1 MAIDHQAI
9 LEAIDFAKENAYGS
23 DEASDLG
30 KKRAKNIEYYLGL
43 NTNPAPEGRSQ
54 VVDRSVYETVQT
66 MLPPIVRIF
75 AGSSDE
81 VCKCVPIGP
90 DDEQAAE
97 QTTAVL
103 RHFVSEKNNWEQVVH
118 DWSMDVFLSMVGYCM
133 AYWDESKRLIREQY
147 EGQSD
152 EQVAALMQDKNIHVL
167 QHSQTVDEQATA
179 DAQEAYQ
186 QAMQQ
191 YAQMAQQVQAQAQ
204 QLGQPAQLPPP
215 PPEPQPVLK
224 HDLVIERQE
233 NEGKVCIRVLPP
245 EHCTVSSDTPNWTL
259 DECPYFEYREQKTIA
274 DLRSMGLEVD
284 EDVSDDEDNDNEE
297 DMARDRFGENRDEQ
311 NKGVM
316 RLVWAR
322 MVWVKADAEGDE
334 QSRLYYAI
342 IVGRTVLFVQPCSRI
357 PVAAMTAQPLPHR
370 HIGMSLA
377 ETVTDIQDVKQA
389 VKRGGLD
396 NLYLANNGRH
406 VISSKVNVEDLLDSR
421 PGGVVRMLEDGALPG
436 EGHIVPLVHPFA
448 FDNIIGSLEYFDQER
463 QNRTGA
469 MRGAAGLEANAMYKA
484 AVGTTVAMQ
493 SHSAMRTEHIARM
506 MAPAVESLYSC
517 VQEIISKHQ
526 NKPLS
531 IKLKGNW
538 VLVDPQA
545 WRTKRDIKI
554 SVGVGAGNKE
564 QMMQE
569 LRMQLAAQMQIGL
582 PLGLCSRKEIHETC
596 VEIAKLAGFANPMRF
611 WPDPTNLPPP
621 QPPTPPEMIK
631 AQADIQIAQMKGQ
644 ADVQKFQA
652 EQMAKMREMEAT
664 HATKIRELQAQLS
677 LQAQNDQRDHER
689 ELQKSAIEAQI
700 KVVEEQHKQES
711 DQLKAAVDKY
721 KADLDAQVK
730 LAVAQMGQPP
740 QIDIS
745 PVQKSIEDLSKY
757 LQSPAE
763 IVRDKDTGRAI
774 GVKKGDT
781 TRMIKRDADGRPQ
794 GLQ

>member
-1 MAIDHQAI
+1 MAIDHDAI

-54 VVDRSVYETVQT
+54 VVDRSVYETIQV
-66 MLPPIVRIF
+66 MLPSLVRIF

-81 VCKCVPIGP
+81 ICKAVAIGP
-90 DDEQAAE
+90 DDEAGAE

-103 RHFVSEKNNWEQVVH
+103 RHYVTEKNNWEQICA
-118 DWSMDVFLSMVGYCM
+118 DWIFDSLVSMNGYCM
-133 AYWDESKRLIREQY
+133 AYWDESKRLIREEY

-152 EQVAALMQDKNIHVL
+152 EQVAALMQDKNVHVL

-186 QAMQQ
+186 QAVAQYQQ
-191 YAQMAQQVQAQAQ
+191 MAQMAQAQAAQ
-204 QLGQPAQLPPP
+204 TGQPPQLPPP
-215 PPEPQPVLK
+215 PNAPQPVLK

-233 NEGKVCIRVLPP
+233 NEGKVCIRVLAP
-245 EHCTVSSDTPNWTL
+245 EHCTVSSDTPNWML
-259 DECPYFEYREQKTIA
+259 DECPYFEYREQKTIS
-274 DLRSMGLEVD
+274 DLRAMGLEVD
-284 EDVSDDEDNDNEE
+284 EDVSDDEDRSENEE
-297 DMARDRFGENRDEQ
+297 SMARDRFGENRDEA

-342 IVGRTVLFVQPCSRI
+342 IVGRTVLFAQPVGRI
-357 PVAAMTAQPLPHR
+357 PVASMTSQPLPHR
-370 HIGMSLA
+370 HIGMSVA
-377 ETVTDIQDVKQA
+377 ETITDLQDIKQA

-421 PGGVVRMLEDGALPG
+421 PGGVIRMLDESLPG
-436 EGHIVPLVHPFA
+436 DGHVVPLVHPFA
-448 FDNIIGSLEYFDQER
+448 FDSIVQSLEYFDQER
-463 QNRTGA
+463 QNRSGA
-469 MRGAAGLEANAMYKA
+469 SRYFSGTDAGAINKTAQGTMALQNMASMRI
-484 AVGTTVAMQ
+484 
-493 SHSAMRTEHIARM
+493 EHMARM
-506 MAPAVESLYSC
+506 MAPAVESLFSA
-517 VQEIISKHQ
+517 VWEIVSKHA
-526 NKPLS
+526 NKALAL
-531 IKLKGNW
+531 KLKGQW
-538 VLVDPQA
+538 TMVDPQA
-545 WRTKRDIKI
+545 WRTKRDIRI
-554 SVGVGAGNKE
+554 SVGVGAGNKDSMMANL
-564 QMMQE
+564 QMI
-569 LRMQLAAQMQIGL
+569 LASQMQVGL
-582 PLGLCSRKEIHETC
+582 PLGLVGREELHATNTEIL
-596 VEIAKLAGFANPMRF
+596 KLAGFANPARF
-611 WPDPTNLPPP
+611 WPDPNKRPAPPP
-621 QPPTPPEMIK
+621 QTPPEMIK
-631 AQADIQIAQMKGQ
+631 AQADIQIAQMKGA

-652 EQMAKMREMEAT
+652 EQMGKLKELEAQHAAKV
-664 HATKIRELQAQLS
+664 RELQAQLS
-677 LQAQNDQRDHER
+677 LQAQNDARDHER
-689 ELQKSAIEAQI
+689 ELQKAALDAQLRAA
-700 KVVEEQHKQES
+700 EEQHKVEMA
-711 DQLKAAVDKY
+711 QLQAAVDKY

-774 GVKKGDT
+774 GVKKGET

>member
-1 MAIDHQAI
+1 VSIDHDAI

-54 VVDRSVYETVQT
+54 VVDRSVYETIQV
-66 MLPPIVRIF
+66 MLPSLVRIF

-81 VCKCVPIGP
+81 ICKAVAIGP
-90 DDEQAAE
+90 DDEAGAE

-103 RHFVSEKNNWEQVVH
+103 RHYVTEKNNWEQICA
-118 DWSMDVFLSMVGYCM
+118 DWIFDALVSMNGYCM
-133 AYWDESKRLIREQY
+133 AYWDESKRLIREEY

-152 EQVAALMQDKNIHVL
+152 EQLASLMQDKAVHVL
-167 QHSQTVDEQATA
+167 QHSQTVDEQATEE
-179 DAQEAYQ
+179 AQLAYQ
-186 QAMQQ
+186 QAAAQ
-191 YAQMAQQVQAQAQ
+191 YQQMAQAAQAQAQ
-204 QLGQPAQLPPP
+204 QTGQPPRLPPP
-215 PPEPQPVLK
+215 PQPPQPVLK

-233 NEGKVCIRVLPP
+233 NEGKVCIRVLAP
-245 EHCTVSSDTPNWTL
+245 EHCTVSSDTPNWML
-259 DECPYFEYREQKTIA
+259 DECPYFEYREQKTIS
-274 DLRSMGLEVD
+274 DLRAMGLEVD
-284 EDVSDDEDNDNEE
+284 EDVSDDEDRSENEE
-297 DMARDRFGENRDEQ
+297 SMARDRFGENRDEA

-342 IVGRTVLFVQPCSRI
+342 IVGRTVLFAQPCARI
-357 PVAAMTAQPLPHR
+357 PVASMTPQPLPHR
-370 HIGMSLA
+370 HIGMSAA
-377 ETVTDIQDVKQA
+377 ETVTDIQDIKQA

-396 NLYLANNGRH
+396 NLYLNINGRSA
-406 VISSKVNVEDLLDSR
+406 VSSKVNLEDMLDSR
-421 PGGVVRMLEDGALPG
+421 PGGVIRMIDDSLPA
-436 EGHIVPLVHPFA
+436 EGHFLPVEHPFA
-448 FDNIIGSLEYFDQER
+448 FDKIIGSLEYFDQER
-463 QNRTGA
+463 QNRSGA
-469 MRGAAGLEANAMYKA
+469 MRGAAGLEANAMNRA

-493 SHSAMRTEHIARM
+493 SHSAMRTEHVARM
-506 MAPAVESLYSC
+506 MSPAVEALFSA
-517 VQEIISKHQ
+517 VWEIISKHA
-526 NKPLS
+526 NKALS
-531 IKLKGNW
+531 LKLKGQW
-538 VLVDPQA
+538 TLVNPQA

-582 PLGLCSRKEIHETC
+582 PLGLCTRKEIHETC

-644 ADVQKFQA
+644 SDIQKFQA
-652 EQMAKMREMEAT
+652 EQMGKLRELEAAHAAKV
-664 HATKIRELQAQLS
+664 RELQAQLA
-677 LQAQNDQRDHER
+677 LQATNDQRDHER
-689 ELQKSAIEAQI
+689 EQQKAAIQAQI
-700 KVVEEQHKQES
+700 DMAKEQNKKEIADLQ
-711 DQLKAAVDKY
+711 AAVEKY
-721 KADLDAQVK
+721 KADLQAQVQM
-730 LAVAQMGQPP
+730 ATAQMAAPP

-774 GVKKGDT
+774 GVKKGET

>member
-54 VVDRSVYETVQT
+54 VVDRSVYETIQV
-66 MLPPIVRIF
+66 MLPSLVRIF

-81 VCKCVPIGP
+81 ICKAVAIGP

-103 RHFVSEKNNWEQVVH
+103 RHYVTEKNNWEQVCA
-118 DWSMDVFLSMVGYCM
+118 DWIFDALVSMNGYAM
-133 AYWDESKRLIREQY
+133 AYWDESKRLIREEY

-152 EQVAALMQDKNIHVL
+152 EQLAALMQDKNVHVL
-167 QHSQTVDEQATA
+167 QHSQKVDEQATA
-179 DAQEAYQ
+179 EAQEAFEQQSAQYQ
-186 QAMQQ
+186 QSVQL
-191 YAQMAQQVQAQAQ
+191 AQMQAQ
-204 QLGQPAQLPPP
+204 QTGQPPQIPPP
-215 PPEPQPVLK
+215 PQPPAPVLL

-233 NEGKVCIRVLPP
+233 NEGKVCIRVLAP
-245 EHCTVSSDTPNWTL
+245 EHCTVSADTPNWML

-342 IVGRTVLFVQPCSRI
+342 IVGRTVLFAQPVGRI
-357 PVAAMTAQPLPHR
+357 PVASMTAQPLPHR
-370 HIGMSLA
+370 HIGMSVA
-377 ETVTDIQDVKQA
+377 ETITDLQDIKQA

-421 PGGVVRMLEDGALPG
+421 PGGVIRMLDESLPG
-436 EGHIVPLVHPFA
+436 EGHVFPLVHPFA
-448 FDNIIGSLEYFDQER
+448 FDQIVQSLEYFDQER
-463 QNRTGA
+463 QNRSGA
-469 MRGAAGLEANAMYKA
+469 SRYFSGTDAGAINKTAQGTMALQNMASMRI
-484 AVGTTVAMQ
+484 
-493 SHSAMRTEHIARM
+493 EHIARM
-506 MAPAVESLYSC
+506 MAPAVESLFSA
-517 VQEIISKHQ
+517 VWEIVSKHA
-526 NKPLS
+526 NKAIAL
-531 IKLKGNW
+531 KLKGQW
-538 VLVDPQA
+538 TLVDPQA
-545 WRTKRDIKI
+545 WRTKRDIRI

-564 QMMQE
+564 SMMAQ
-569 LRMQLAAQMQIGL
+569 LQMQLGAQVNLMPIGVAGPEQIHATVT
-582 PLGLCSRKEIHETC
+582 EM
-596 VEIAKLAGFANPMRF
+596 AKLAGFANPARF
-611 WPDPTNLPPP
+611 WIDPSQTPPKPPP
-621 QPPTPPEMIK
+621 PMPEQIK
-631 AQADIQIAQMKGQ
+631 AQSAMQIKQMELQ
-644 ADVQKFQA
+644 ADAQKFQA
-652 EQMAKMREMEAT
+652 EQIGKM
-664 HATKIRELQAQLS
+664 RELQAQQAAKITELRAQLE
-677 LQAQNDQRDHER
+677 LQAQNDARDHER
-689 ELQKSAIEAQI
+689 ELQKAALDAQI
-700 KVVEEQHKQES
+700 KEMES
-711 DQLKAAVDKY
+711 QRERTSDELNAAVEKY

-730 LAVAQMGQPP
+730 LAIAQISAPP

>member
-54 VVDRSVYETVQT
+54 VVDRSVYETIQV
-66 MLPPIVRIF
+66 MLPSLVRIF

-81 VCKCVPIGP
+81 ICKAVAIGP

-103 RHFVSEKNNWEQVVH
+103 RHYVTEKNNWEQICA
-118 DWSMDVFLSMVGYCM
+118 DWIFDSLVSMNGYCM
-133 AYWDESKRLIREQY
+133 AYWDESKRLIREEY
-147 EGQSD
+147 EDQSD
-152 EQVAALMQDKNIHVL
+152 EQVAALMQDKAVHVL
-167 QHSQTVDEQATA
+167 QHSQEVDEQATA
-179 DAQEAYQ
+179 DAAEAYQ
-186 QAMQQ
+186 AAMGQYQQ
-191 YAQMAQQVQAQAQ
+191 MAQMAQMQA
-204 QLGQPAQLPPP
+204 GQTGVPPQRPPP
-215 PPEPQPVLK
+215 PQPPKPVLK

-233 NEGKVCIRVLPP
+233 NEGKVCIRVLAP
-245 EHCTVSSDTPNWTL
+245 EHCTVSADTPNWML

-342 IVGRTVLFVQPCSRI
+342 IVGRTVLFAQPVGRI
-357 PVAAMTAQPLPHR
+357 PVASMTAQPLPHR
-370 HIGMSLA
+370 HIGMSVA
-377 ETVTDIQDVKQA
+377 ETITDLQDIKQA

-421 PGGVVRMLEDGALPG
+421 PGGVIRMLDESLPG
-436 EGHIVPLVHPFA
+436 EGHVLPLVHPFA
-448 FDNIIGSLEYFDQER
+448 FDSIVQSLEYFDQER
-463 QNRTGA
+463 QNRSGA
-469 MRGAAGLEANAMYKA
+469 SRYFSGTDAGAINKTAQGTMALQNMASMRI
-484 AVGTTVAMQ
+484 
-493 SHSAMRTEHIARM
+493 EHIARM
-506 MAPAVESLYSC
+506 MAPAVESLFSA
-517 VQEIISKHQ
+517 VWEIVSKHA
-526 NKPLS
+526 NKALAL
-531 IKLKGNW
+531 KLKGQW
-538 VLVDPQA
+538 TMVDPQA
-545 WRTKRDIKI
+545 WRTKRDIRI

-564 QMMQE
+564 SMMAQ
-569 LRMQLAAQMQIGL
+569 LQMQLGAQVNLMPIGVAGPEQIHATVT
-582 PLGLCSRKEIHETC
+582 EM
-596 VEIAKLAGFANPMRF
+596 AKLAGFANPARF
-611 WPDPTNLPPP
+611 WIDPSQTPPKPPP
-621 QPPTPPEMIK
+621 PMPEQIK
-631 AQADIQIAQMKGQ
+631 AQSAMQIKQMELQ
-644 ADVQKFQA
+644 ADAQKFQA
-652 EQMAKMREMEAT
+652 EQIGKM
-664 HATKIRELQAQLS
+664 RELQAQQAAKITELRAQLE
-677 LQAQNDQRDHER
+677 LQAQNDARDHER
-689 ELQKSAIEAQI
+689 ELQKAALDAQI
-700 KVVEEQHKQES
+700 KEMES
-711 DQLKAAVDKY
+711 ARERTSDELNAAVEKY

-730 LAVAQMGQPP
+730 LAIAQISAPP

>member
-1 MAIDHQAI
+1 MAIDHDAI

-30 KKRAKNIEYYLGL
+30 KKRAKNIEAYLGL

-54 VVDRSVYETVQT
+54 VVDRSVYETIQV
-66 MLPPIVRIF
+66 MLPSLVRIF

-81 VCKCVPIGP
+81 ICKAVAIGP
-90 DDEQAAE
+90 DDEAGAE

-103 RHFVSEKNNWEQVVH
+103 RHYVTEKNNWEQICA
-118 DWSMDVFLSMVGYCM
+118 DWIFDALVSMNGYAM
-133 AYWDESKRLIREQY
+133 AYWDESKRLIREEY

-152 EQVAALMQDKNIHVL
+152 EQLASLMQDKNVHVL

-186 QAMQQ
+186 AALGQ
-191 YAQMAQQVQAQAQ
+191 YQQMAAQASMQAQ
-204 QLGQPAQLPPP
+204 QTGQPPQLPPP
-215 PPEPQPVLK
+215 PQAPGPVLK

-233 NEGKVCIRVLPP
+233 NEGKVCIRVLAP
-245 EHCTVSSDTPNWTL
+245 EHCTVSSDTPNWML
-259 DECPYFEYREQKTIA
+259 DECPYFEYREQKTIS
-274 DLRSMGLEVD
+274 DLRAMGLEVD
-284 EDVSDDEDNDNEE
+284 EDVSDDEDRSENEE
-297 DMARDRFGENRDEQ
+297 SMARDRFGENRDET

-342 IVGRTVLFVQPCSRI
+342 LVGRTVLFVQSVGRI
-357 PVAAMTAQPLPHR
+357 PVASMTSQPLPHR
-370 HIGMSLA
+370 HIGMSVA
-377 ETVTDIQDVKQA
+377 ETITDLQDIKQA

-421 PGGVVRMLEDGALPG
+421 PGGVVRMLDESLPG
-436 EGHIVPLVHPFA
+436 EGHVFPLVHPFA
-448 FDNIIGSLEYFDQER
+448 FDSIVQSLEYFDQER
-463 QNRTGA
+463 QNRSGA
-469 MRGAAGLEANAMYKA
+469 SRYFSGTDAGAINKTAQGTMALQNMASMRI
-484 AVGTTVAMQ
+484 
-493 SHSAMRTEHIARM
+493 EHMARM
-506 MAPAVESLYSC
+506 MAPAVESLFSA
-517 VQEIISKHQ
+517 VWEIVSKHA
-526 NKPLS
+526 NKALS
-531 IKLKGNW
+531 LKLKGQW
-538 VLVDPQA
+538 TLVDPQA
-545 WRTKRDIKI
+545 WRTKRDIRI
-554 SVGVGAGNKE
+554 SVGVGAGNKDSMMAQL
-564 QMMQE
+564 QMM
-569 LRMQLAAQMQIGL
+569 LGAQVNLI
-582 PLGLCSRKEIHETC
+582 PLGVAGPEQIHATLTEML
-596 VEIAKLAGFANPMRF
+596 KLAGFANPARF
-611 WPDPTNLPPP
+611 LIDPTKEPPKPPP
-621 QPPTPPEMIK
+621 PMPEQIK
-631 AQADIQIAQMKGQ
+631 AQSAMQIKQMELQ
-644 ADVQKFQA
+644 ADAQKFQA
-652 EQMAKMREMEAT
+652 EQMGKM
-664 HATKIRELQAQLS
+664 RELQAQQQAKIVELRAQLE
-677 LQAQNDQRDHER
+677 LQSQNDQRDHER
-689 ELQKSAIEAQI
+689 ELQKAALEAQI
-700 KVVEEQHKQES
+700 KEMES
-711 DQLKAAVDKY
+711 QRERTSDELSAAVEKY

>member
-54 VVDRSVYETVQT
+54 VVDRSVYETIQV
-66 MLPPIVRIF
+66 MLPSLVRIF

-81 VCKCVPIGP
+81 ICKAVAIGP
-90 DDEQAAE
+90 DDEAAAE

-103 RHFVSEKNNWEQVVH
+103 RHYVTEKNNWEQICA
-118 DWSMDVFLSMVGYCM
+118 DWIFDSLVSMNGYAM
-133 AYWDESKRLIREQY
+133 AYWDESKRLIREEY

-167 QHSQTVDEQATA
+167 QHSQEIDEQATA
-179 DAQEAYQ
+179 DAQEAFEQQSAQYQ
-186 QAMQQ
+186 QFVQL
-191 YAQMAQQVQAQAQ
+191 AQSQAQ
-204 QLGQPAQLPPP
+204 QTGQPPQIPPP
-215 PPEPQPVLK
+215 PQPPSPVLL
-224 HDLVIERQE
+224 HDLVIERAE
-233 NEGKVCIRVLPP
+233 NDGKVCIRVLAP
-245 EHCTVSSDTPNWTL
+245 EHCTVSSDTPNWML

-342 IVGRTVLFVQPCSRI
+342 IVGRTVLFAQPVGRI
-357 PVAAMTAQPLPHR
+357 PVASMTAQPLPHR
-370 HIGMSLA
+370 HIGMSVA
-377 ETVTDIQDVKQA
+377 ETITDLQDIKQA

-421 PGGVVRMLEDGALPG
+421 PGGVIRMLDESLPG
-436 EGHIVPLVHPFA
+436 EGHVLPLVHPFA
-448 FDNIIGSLEYFDQER
+448 FDSIVQSLEYFDQER
-463 QNRTGA
+463 QNRSGA
-469 MRGAAGLEANAMYKA
+469 SRYFSGTDAGAINKTAQGTMALQNMASMRI
-484 AVGTTVAMQ
+484 
-493 SHSAMRTEHIARM
+493 EHIARM
-506 MAPAVESLYSC
+506 MAPAVESLFSA
-517 VQEIISKHQ
+517 VWEIVSKHA
-526 NKPLS
+526 NKALAL
-531 IKLKGNW
+531 KLKGQW
-538 VLVDPQA
+538 TMVDPQA
-545 WRTKRDIKI
+545 WRTKRDIRI

-564 QMMQE
+564 SMMAQ
-569 LRMQLAAQMQIGL
+569 LQMQLGAQVNLMPIGVAGPEQIHATVT
-582 PLGLCSRKEIHETC
+582 EM
-596 VEIAKLAGFANPMRF
+596 AKLAGFANPARF
-611 WPDPTNLPPP
+611 WIDPSQTPPKPPP
-621 QPPTPPEMIK
+621 PMPEQIK
-631 AQADIQIAQMKGQ
+631 AQSAMQIKQMELQ
-644 ADVQKFQA
+644 ADAQKFQA
-652 EQMAKMREMEAT
+652 EQIGKM
-664 HATKIRELQAQLS
+664 RELQAQQAAKITELRAQLE
-677 LQAQNDQRDHER
+677 LQAQNDARDHER
-689 ELQKSAIEAQI
+689 ELQKAALDAQI
-700 KVVEEQHKQES
+700 KEMES
-711 DQLKAAVDKY
+711 QRERTSDELNAAVEKY

-730 LAVAQMGQPP
+730 LAIAQISAPP

>member
-54 VVDRSVYETVQT
+54 VVDRSVYETIQV
-66 MLPPIVRIF
+66 MLPSLVRIF

-81 VCKCVPIGP
+81 ICKAVAIGP

-103 RHFVSEKNNWEQVVH
+103 RHYVTEKNNWEQVCA
-118 DWSMDVFLSMVGYCM
+118 DWIFDALVSMNGYAM
-133 AYWDESKRLIREQY
+133 AYWDESKRLIREEY
-147 EGQSD
+147 EDQSD

-167 QHSQTVDEQATA
+167 QHSEEVDEQATA
-179 DAQEAYQ
+179 DAQEQYQ
-186 QAMQQ
+186 GALAQ
-191 YAQMAQQVQAQAQ
+191 YQQMAQAAQMQAQ
-204 QLGQPAQLPPP
+204 QTGQPPQIPPA
-215 PPEPQPVLK
+215 PQPPGPVLR
-224 HDLVIERQE
+224 HNLVIERQE
-233 NEGKVCIRVLPP
+233 NEGKVCIRVLAP
-245 EHCTVSSDTPNWTL
+245 EHCTVSSDTPNWML

-297 DMARDRFGENRDEQ
+297 DMARDRFGENRDDT

-342 IVGRTVLFVQPCSRI
+342 IVGRTVLYAKPVGRI
-357 PVAAMTAQPLPHR
+357 PVASMTAQPLPHR
-370 HIGMSLA
+370 HIGMSVA
-377 ETVTDIQDVKQA
+377 ETITDLQDIKQA

-421 PGGVVRMLEDGALPG
+421 PGGVIRMLDESLPG
-436 EGHIVPLVHPFA
+436 EGHVLPLVHPFA
-448 FDNIIGSLEYFDQER
+448 FDSIVQSLEYFDQER
-463 QNRTGA
+463 QNRSGA
-469 MRGAAGLEANAMYKA
+469 SRYFSGTDAGAINKTAQGTMALQNMASMRI
-484 AVGTTVAMQ
+484 
-493 SHSAMRTEHIARM
+493 EHIARM
-506 MAPAVESLYSC
+506 MAPAVESLFS
-517 VQEIISKHQ
+517 VVWEIVSKHA
-526 NKPLS
+526 NKALAL
-531 IKLKGNW
+531 KLKGSW
-538 VLVDPQA
+538 TLVDPQA
-545 WRTKRDIKI
+545 WRTKRDIRI

-564 QMMQE
+564 SMMAQ
-569 LRMQLAAQMQIGL
+569 LQMQLGAQVNLMPIGVAGPEQIHATVT
-582 PLGLCSRKEIHETC
+582 EM
-596 VEIAKLAGFANPMRF
+596 AKLAGFANPARF
-611 WPDPTNLPPP
+611 WIDPSQTPPKPPP
-621 QPPTPPEMIK
+621 PMPEQIK
-631 AQADIQIAQMKGQ
+631 AQSAMQIKQMELQ
-644 ADVQKFQA
+644 ADAQKFQA
-652 EQMAKMREMEAT
+652 EQIGKM
-664 HATKIRELQAQLS
+664 RELQAQQAAKITELRAQLE
-677 LQAQNDQRDHER
+677 LQAQNDARDHER
-689 ELQKSAIEAQI
+689 ELQKAALDAQI
-700 KVVEEQHKQES
+700 KEMES
-711 DQLKAAVDKY
+711 QRERTSDELNAAVEKY

-730 LAVAQMGQPP
+730 LAIAQISAPP

-774 GVKKGDT
+774 GVKKGEV

>member
-54 VVDRSVYETVQT
+54 VVDRSVYETIQV
-66 MLPPIVRIF
+66 MLPSLVRIF

-81 VCKCVPIGP
+81 ICKAVAIGP
-90 DDEQAAE
+90 DDEAAAE

-103 RHFVSEKNNWEQVVH
+103 RHYVTEKNNWEQICA
-118 DWSMDVFLSMVGYCM
+118 DWIFDSLVSMNGYAM
-133 AYWDESKRLIREQY
+133 AYWDESKRLIREEY

-167 QHSQTVDEQATA
+167 QHSQEIDEQATA
-179 DAQEAYQ
+179 DAQEAFEQQSAQYQ
-186 QAMQQ
+186 QFVQL
-191 YAQMAQQVQAQAQ
+191 AQSQAQ
-204 QLGQPAQLPPP
+204 QTGQPPQIPPP
-215 PPEPQPVLK
+215 PQPPSPVLL
-224 HDLVIERQE
+224 HDLVIERAE
-233 NEGKVCIRVLPP
+233 NDGKVCIRVLAP
-245 EHCTVSSDTPNWTL
+245 EHCTVSSDTPNWML

-342 IVGRTVLFVQPCSRI
+342 IVGRTVLFAQPVGRI
-357 PVAAMTAQPLPHR
+357 PVASMTAQPLPHR
-370 HIGMSLA
+370 HIGMSVA
-377 ETVTDIQDVKQA
+377 ETITDLQDIKQA

-421 PGGVVRMLEDGALPG
+421 PGGVIRMLDESLPG
-436 EGHIVPLVHPFA
+436 EGHVLPLVHPFA
-448 FDNIIGSLEYFDQER
+448 FDSIVQSLEYFDQER
-463 QNRTGA
+463 QNRSGA
-469 MRGAAGLEANAMYKA
+469 SRYFSGTDAGAINKTAQGTMALQNMASMRI
-484 AVGTTVAMQ
+484 
-493 SHSAMRTEHIARM
+493 EHIARM
-506 MAPAVESLYSC
+506 MAPAVESLFSA
-517 VQEIISKHQ
+517 VWEIVSKHA
-526 NKPLS
+526 NKALAL
-531 IKLKGNW
+531 KLRGQW
-538 VLVDPQA
+538 TMVDPQA
-545 WRTKRDIKI
+545 WRTKRDIRI

-564 QMMQE
+564 SMMAQ
-569 LRMQLAAQMQIGL
+569 LQMQLGAQVNLMPIGVAGPEQIHATVT
-582 PLGLCSRKEIHETC
+582 EM
-596 VEIAKLAGFANPMRF
+596 AKLAGFANPARF
-611 WPDPTNLPPP
+611 WIDPSQTPPKPPP
-621 QPPTPPEMIK
+621 PMPEQIK
-631 AQADIQIAQMKGQ
+631 AQSAMQIKQMELQ
-644 ADVQKFQA
+644 ADAQKFQA
-652 EQMAKMREMEAT
+652 EQIGKM
-664 HATKIRELQAQLS
+664 RELQAQQAAKITELRAQLE
-677 LQAQNDQRDHER
+677 LQAQNDARDHER
-689 ELQKSAIEAQI
+689 ELQKAALDAQI
-700 KVVEEQHKQES
+700 KEMES
-711 DQLKAAVDKY
+711 QRERTSDELNAAVEKY

-730 LAVAQMGQPP
+730 LAIAQISAPP